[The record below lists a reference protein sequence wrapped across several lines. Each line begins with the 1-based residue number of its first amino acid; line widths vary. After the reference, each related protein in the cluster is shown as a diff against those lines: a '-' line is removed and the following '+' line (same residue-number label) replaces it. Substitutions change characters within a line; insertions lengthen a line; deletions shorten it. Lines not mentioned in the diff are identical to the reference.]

1 MKKIATCFLL
11 LLFCL
16 IANAQVPDNEPDSS
30 IEIEIIID
38 DMDSIINIEII
49 VDDVDSSI
57 EIEII
62 VDDVDSLLLFEFTD
76 TTGVAHEISSTF
88 GAHWRNGDFL
98 CIYAEELW
106 DCENFYLI
114 KGSVKF
120 RRLTKQQK

>member
-38 DMDSIINIEII
+38 DM
-49 VDDVDSSI
+49 DSSI

>member
-16 IANAQVPDNEPDSS
+16 IANAQVPEA
-30 IEIEIIID
+30 
-38 DMDSIINIEII
+38 
-49 VDDVDSSI
+49 DSSI

-76 TTGVAHEISSTF
+76 TTGVAHEVASDF
-88 GAHWRNGDFL
+88 GGHWRNGDFL

>member
-38 DMDSIINIEII
+38 DMDS
-49 VDDVDSSI
+49 
-57 EIEII
+57 
-62 VDDVDSLLLFEFTD
+62 LLLFAFTD
-76 TTGVAHEISSTF
+76 TTGVAHEVASDF
-88 GAHWRNGDFL
+88 GGHWRNGDFL
-98 CIYAEELW
+98 CIYEDKLW
-106 DCENFYLI
+106 DCETFYLI

-120 RRLTKQQK
+120 RRLTKINR